1 MTAQRALEALTI
13 DAAWIYREEDSK
25 GSISPGKVADFVVL
39 DADPLAV
46 PADRLR
52 ELKVLATIK
61 EGRLVAGQL

>member
-1 MTAQRALEALTI
+1 
-13 DAAWIYREEDSK
+13 
-25 GSISPGKVADFVVL
+25 VL